1 MYSAVLT
8 GRPERMNIV
17 LGLLN
22 EIRKL
27 ERMEDHAPRLRAA
40 LSGERNLDGLIG
52 ESAPIGRLSELIG
65 KIGLSNSPALL
76 VGETGTEKKW

>member
-1 MYSAVLT
+1 
-8 GRPERMNIV
+8 
-17 LGLLN
+17 
-22 EIRKL
+22 
-27 ERMEDHAPRLRAA
+27 MEDHAARLRAA

-52 ESAPIGRLSELIG
+52 ESAPIGRLCELIG